1 MIIFLIN
8 TVSRDEMQMSH
19 LRDPFPSVDGYIMRM
34 HFQFNLSV
42 SWLVIFFHIFG
53 QSALI
58 SLCLVSPGCKNLW
71 VKQTVKPVATLT
83 SAKKEINRGG
93 NSSK

>member
-8 TVSRDEMQMSH
+8 NVSRDEMQMPH
-19 LRDPFPSVDGYIMRM
+19 LRDPFPSVNGYIMRM

-53 QSALI
+53 QS
-58 SLCLVSPGCKNLW
+58 W
-71 VKQTVKPVATLT
+71 VKQMVELIATFA
-83 SAKKEINRGG
+83 SAIWKSTGVVTLVR
-93 NSSK
+93 